1 MAKKQSGLLEFT
13 VTSRGLKKILDVLN
27 DELNGGPDGFVTAEL
42 FPDGGTSIRSKDGR
56 LLMHDD
62 IEIKLED
69 DRG

>member
-1 MAKKQSGLLEFT
+1 MAKKDLSERKFT
-13 VTSRGLKKILDVLN
+13 VTAAGLIRILDVLN

-42 FPDGGTSIRSKDGR
+42 FPDGGVSIRSKDGR

-62 IEIKLED
+62 IEIKLEN